1 MTVNRYD
8 LLVIGG
14 GQAGGNLVLALR
26 RRGYEGA
33 ICLVGEESHPPY
45 ERPPLSKEL
54 LLGTAGPDGA
64 YLASAEDL
72 GRQATLLLSRRA
84 VALDA
89 DRRAV
94 TLDDGR
100 VLNAGALVLATGA
113 RARPV
118 TLPGAELEGIHYL
131 RTIEDAL
138 ALRAAFRR
146 DARIVLIGGGTVGLE
161 VASAAVQQGLS
172 ATVVESAPRLL
183 PRLLPEQLS
192 DWLATEF
199 TMAGVRLLLGHSL
212 RAFHGAGRVERVE
225 LDQGSLLA
233 ADLVVCGIGSQPN
246 SELAQTAGLAVEGGV
261 IVDEQCRTSA
271 PGIFAIGDVTCR
283 RDAYDGETR
292 RAECWDNALQQ
303 SERLA
308 ALLCGEDPGPEKPAW
323 FWTDQLGRN
332 IQILGA
338 IPAGAAAV
346 FRGDPS
352 DGSFSALYHREG
364 QLIGAVGVNSGRD
377 IRALRDILLRNLPI
391 PLAQLADPAVRLD
404 KLTRAGRAKPAE
416 AALGGAP

>member
-1 MTVNRYD
+1 MTVSRQD
-8 LLVIGG
+8 LLVIGA

-26 RRGYEGA
+26 RRGYGGS
-33 ICLVGEESHPPY
+33 ICLIGEESHPPY
-45 ERPPLSKEL
+45 ERPPLSKDV
-54 LLGTAGPDGA
+54 LLGTAGPETT

-72 GRQATLLLSRRA
+72 GRQATLLLSRRV

-89 DRRAV
+89 GRRSV
-94 TLDDGR
+94 TLDDGQ
-100 VLNAGALVLATGA
+100 VLSAGAIVLATGA
-113 RARPV
+113 RARPLA
-118 TLPGAELEGIHYL
+118 LPGAGLEGIHYL

-138 ALRAAFRR
+138 ALRHAFRP
-146 DARIVLIGGGTVGLE
+146 DARIVLIGGGTIGLE
-161 VASAAVQQGLS
+161 VASAAVQRGMS
-172 ATVVESAPRLL
+172 ATVVETASRLL

-199 TMAGVRLLLGHSL
+199 TIAGVRLLLEHSL
-212 RAFHGAGRVERVE
+212 RAFHGNGRVETVE
-225 LDQGSLLA
+225 LDRGPLLR

-246 SELAQTAGLAVEGGV
+246 GELAQAAGLAVEGGV

-271 PGIFAIGDVTCR
+271 AGIFAIGDVACR
-283 RDAYDGETR
+283 RDPYSGGTR

-308 ALLCGEDPGPEKPAW
+308 AQLCGEDPGPQKPAW

-332 IQILGA
+332 IQILGE
-338 IPAGAAAV
+338 IPAEAAAV

-352 DGSFSALYHREG
+352 DGSFSVLYHREG
-364 QLIGAVGVNSGRD
+364 QLVGAVGVNSGRD
-377 IRALRDILLRNLPI
+377 IRALRDILLRGLPI

-404 KLTRAGRAKPAE
+404 KLARADRPKPV
-416 AALGGAP
+416 ALGAAS